1 MRLLLD
7 TQIFIW
13 ASAEPARLSNA
24 ASAAIVADG
33 NSVFVS
39 AATAWEI
46 AIKVSL
52 GRLAFLLDR
61 FDAMLVALDFEP
73 LPMTARHGIAAGRLP
88 RHHNDPFDRMLIAQ
102 ARSEGLTLI
111 SVDQGFQRYDV
122 PLLA

>member
-1 MRLLLD
+1 
-7 TQIFIW
+7 
-13 ASAEPARLSNA
+13 
-24 ASAAIVADG
+24 
-33 NSVFVS
+33 
-39 AATAWEI
+39 
-46 AIKVSL
+46 
-52 GRLAFLLDR
+52 
-61 FDAMLVALDFEP
+61 MLVALDFEP

>member
-52 GRLAFLLDR
+52 GRLAFCSTVSMR
-61 FDAMLVALDFEP
+61 CSW
-73 LPMTARHGIAAGRLP
+73 HW
-88 RHHNDPFDRMLIAQ
+88 
-102 ARSEGLTLI
+102 TL
-111 SVDQGFQRYDV
+111 SRCR
-122 PLLA
+122 